1 MNSPTDHTGD
11 PTGSISEQI
20 EIAGRVHRE
29 LESEGLQ
36 VRFLSDA
43 DGARRIELR
52 ERDGEMVRELSLA
65 ETLDLAAGG
74 VLA

>member
-1 MNSPTDHTGD
+1 MNSPTDHTLD

-20 EIAGRVHRE
+20 EVAGRVHRE
-29 LESEGLQ
+29 LERDGLE
-36 VRFLSDA
+36 VRFLSDVH
-43 DGARRIELR
+43 GARRIELR
-52 ERDGEMVRELSLA
+52 ERDGEMVRELSIA